1 MLNLVATL
9 MALIVLGGPF
19 GEATAS
25 GSADGDRLQVEF
37 EVAVAGAPA
46 AVVVHAVDPGQTQE
60 TLSLVDR
67 GGGVWGGIANFE
79 AMNLVAVFEVVYP
92 DGEGDVSQPTTL
104 LELGLDPALIGMGDV
119 VDVQPDDGDR
129 PLSATTRR
137 WGWGA
142 AALTAIALALVAVWA
157 MGERVRGKHA
167 APRRAI
173 RGAATTVPDETQST

>member
-9 MALIVLGGPF
+9 MAIIVLGGMF
-19 GEATAS
+19 GEATVA
-25 GSADGDRLQVEF
+25 GSPAGDRLQVEF
-37 EVAVAGAPA
+37 EVVVAGAPA

-60 TLSLVDR
+60 TLSLGDR
-67 GGGVWGGIANFE
+67 GGGVWGGIADFE
-79 AMNLVAVFEVVYP
+79 VMNLVVVFEVVYP
-92 DGEGDVSQPTTL
+92 DGEGDVSEPTTL
-104 LELGLDPALIGMGDV
+104 LQLGLDPALIGMGGV
-119 VDVQPDDGDR
+119 VEVEPDNGDQ

-167 APRRAI
+167 ASRRGTRRA
-173 RGAATTVPDETQST
+173 AETVAEETPSP